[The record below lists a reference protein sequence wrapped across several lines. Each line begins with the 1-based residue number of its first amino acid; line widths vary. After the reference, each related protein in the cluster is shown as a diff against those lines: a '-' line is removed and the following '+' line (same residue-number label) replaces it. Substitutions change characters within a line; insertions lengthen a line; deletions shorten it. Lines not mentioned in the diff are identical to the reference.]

1 MAVSVDNVSAATRL
15 RREMMEVQSGLE
27 QKRNE
32 YRERMER
39 VKNRETQLLRKRE
52 DLQEKLVKFYKFIQE
67 NEIKK
72 NRAEKKAQLE
82 SRAKEEKHQQ
92 ILRLIEDS
100 RRLEGEKQDIKVQL
114 AKYMKYQKYLEDV
127 LAYNEEYQ
135 DPNDI
140 IIRFNTLD
148 ANNKELQERKKW
160 LEEEVEAQ
168 RVALQKKRKSKED
181 EILEFTN
188 QLSKLQDFLEQ
199 THKATVQAQDEIE
212 TNVEHKCTTTK
223 TIGQIKMA
231 TQNLYDRCMEVNKQH
246 KKGVKLATDEQSEDI
261 LFQLHFVG
269 DCLSDYIYII
279 DKEKERLK
287 NARLAAQAAAQ

>member
-1 MAVSVDNVSAATRL
+1 MAADSVSAATRL
-15 RREMMEVQSGLE
+15 RREMMDVQTELE

-39 VKNRETQLLRKRE
+39 VKTREMQLAKKRE

-72 NRAEKKAQLE
+72 NRAEKKAQME
-82 SRAKEEKHQQ
+82 EAAKKEKHRQ
-92 ILRLIEDS
+92 IIELNES
-100 RRLEGEKQDIKVQL
+100 IRRLEGEKQDIKVQL

-140 IIRFNTLD
+140 ITRFNTLD

-160 LEEEVEAQ
+160 LEKEVEAQ
-168 RVALQKKRKSKED
+168 RTALQKKKKSKED

-188 QLSKLQDFLEQ
+188 QLSKLQDFLEE
-199 THKATVQAQDEIE
+199 THKATIQAQDEIDSSM
-212 TNVEHKCTTTK
+212 EHKCNTTK
-223 TIGQIKMA
+223 TIGQIRMA
-231 TQNLYDRCMEVNKQH
+231 TQNLYDRCMEVSRSH
-246 KKGVKLATDEQSEDI
+246 KKGVKVEQA
-261 LFQLHFVG
+261 
-269 DCLSDYIYII
+269 SDVMY
-279 DKEKERLK
+279 
-287 NARLAAQAAAQ
+287 

>member
-1 MAVSVDNVSAATRL
+1 MKL
-15 RREMMEVQSGLE
+15 
-27 QKRNE
+27 NE
-32 YRERMER
+32 
-39 VKNRETQLLRKRE
+39 
-52 DLQEKLVKFYKFIQE
+52 D
-67 NEIKK
+67 
-72 NRAEKKAQLE
+72 A
-82 SRAKEEKHQQ
+82 
-92 ILRLIEDS
+92 

-127 LAYNEEYQ
+127 LAFNEEYQ

-140 IIRFNTLD
+140 ITRFNTLD

-168 RVALQKKRKSKED
+168 RIALQKKRKSKED

-199 THKATVQAQDEIE
+199 THKVTVQTQDDIE
-212 TNVEHKCTTTK
+212 TKVETKSNTTR

-246 KKGVKLATDEQSEDI
+246 KKGVKLATDEQSNDV

-269 DCLSDYIYII
+269 DCLSDYVYII
-279 DKEKERLK
+279 DKDKERQ
-287 NARLAAQAAAQ
+287 RAAKQAAAAAQ

>member
-32 YRERMER
+32 YRERMDR
-39 VKNRETQLLRKRE
+39 VKSREAQLLRKRE

-82 SRAKEEKHQQ
+82 FRAKEEKHQQ
-92 ILRLIEDS
+92 IKMLIEDAK
-100 RRLEGEKQDIKVQL
+100 RLEGEKQDIKVQL

-127 LAYNEEYQ
+127 LSYNEEYQ

-140 IIRFNTLD
+140 ITRHCTLD

-160 LEEEVEAQ
+160 LEEESEAQ
-168 RVALQKKRKSKED
+168 RISLQKKKKSKED

-188 QLSKLQDFLEQ
+188 QLSKLQDVLEQ
-199 THKATVQAQDEIE
+199 THKATVQAQDDIE
-212 TNVEHKCTTTK
+212 SNVENKCNTTK
-223 TIGQIKMA
+223 TIGQIRMA

-246 KKGVKLATDEQSEDI
+246 KKGVKLATDEQSGDI

-269 DCLSDYIYII
+269 DCLSDYIYIL
-279 DKEKERLK
+279 DKERERQRA
-287 NARLAAQAAAQ
+287 ARMAAAAAQ

>member
-1 MAVSVDNVSAATRL
+1 MAVDNVSAATRL
-15 RREMMEVQSGLE
+15 RREMMDVQTELE

-32 YRERMER
+32 YRERMDR
-39 VKNRETQLLRKRE
+39 VKNREAQLAKKRE

-72 NRAEKKAQLE
+72 NRAEKKAQMEE
-82 SRAKEEKHQQ
+82 SAKKEKHKQ
-92 ILRLIEDS
+92 IIDLNEAI

-114 AKYMKYQKYLEDV
+114 QKYMKYQKYLEDV
-127 LAYNEEYQ
+127 LSYNEEYQ

-140 IIRFNTLD
+140 MSRHSTLD

-168 RVALQKKRKSKED
+168 RTALQKKRKSKED

-188 QLSKLQDFLEQ
+188 QLSKLQDFLEE

-212 TNVEHKCTTTK
+212 TNVEHKCNTTK

-231 TQNLYDRCMEVNKQH
+231 TQNLYDRCMEVSRSH
-246 KKGVKLATDEQSEDI
+246 KKGVKLEQANDV
-261 LFQLHFVG
+261 LYQLAFIG
-269 DCLSDYIYII
+269 DCLSDYMYIV
-279 DKEKERLK
+279 EKDRERQRA
-287 NARLAAQAAAQ
+287 ARLAAQTTGP